1 MLLPRSIKRKRDE
14 IKDNAFFDQYNRPLQ
29 LQYKRRINNIADHNI
44 DHDNHNLITA
54 SDIYGSN
61 ATPAII
67 NNDTTIAP
75 SSVQNSYDQGEEE
88 CHDDG
93 HEAVKQYS
101 SEQRLIIP
109 NSEEPSCIICG
120 KYGEYINDDTDNDIC
135 SRECK
140 LIDTDMNASSSLRK
154 SSVFLQKQQQH
165 VVSVYQ
171 SSSVAQNVHAK
182 LTNYQESPSV
192 ANMPE
197 GHIKSML
204 QAHEINI
211 KGKNIP
217 RPIVSFDQC
226 HQVLGQQLLDNLDR
240 QGWSMATSVQRQA
253 VPVMLAGRDVVV
265 ISPAGS
271 GKTGAFVVPILAH
284 CQSLSAMY
292 HHKRRSGPYAI
303 ILSPTRALCVQIE
316 TTIKRLA
323 KGIQNIRTALLVGGE
338 PWHDQLHRL
347 RKGVQIVIGTPGRV
361 SDMSIHHPHML
372 RLWRA
377 RVVIL
382 DEADILFASAM
393 KKQVRSI
400 LNKLPDKLV
409 RQYGYF
415 STGISPEQAKILH
428 RMTHPIEIRVGEP
441 DEKEEKSAV
450 QQLGSV
456 VNVKQTLLWVENPSK
471 TKRLLSILDDP
482 KYFSAPVLV
491 FTESNL
497 TVLKLTQAL
506 HKKKKYNHWRVVA
519 MDSEKSLK
527 ERTAILEGMNS
538 NPPKWDVVI
547 STDVLARGIDLPSV
561 NLVINYDMANTIP
574 DYVHRVNRATISE
587 SANQSVTIKRK
598 RGWAITFIN
607 KVKRT
612 NNIIHPTFCTYF

>member
-1 MLLPRSIKRKRDE
+1 
-14 IKDNAFFDQYNRPLQ
+14 NATLDQYNTSPQ
-29 LQYKRRINNIADHNI
+29 LQYKRRINSIPDHN
-44 DHDNHNLITA
+44 DEHDKNNSITVLGT
-54 SDIYGSN
+54 YGSN
-61 ATPAII
+61 VDLAII
-67 NNDTTIAP
+67 NNGSTVATSTIR
-75 SSVQNSYDQGEEE
+75 NSHNQKEEE
-88 CHDDG
+88 YHDD
-93 HEAVKQYS
+93 ENEPIKQYS

-140 LIDTDMNASSSLRK
+140 AIDTDMNASSYVS
-154 SSVFLQKQQQH
+154 LQKQQQDHH
-165 VVSVYQ
+165 VLTVHQ
-171 SSSVAQNVHAK
+171 SSSIAQNVHAK
-182 LTNYQESPSV
+182 LTNYQESSSV
-192 ANMPE
+192 TNMPE
-197 GHIKSML
+197 DQIKLML
-204 QAHEINI
+204 QAHEINV

-226 HQVLGQQLLDNLDR
+226 HQVFGQQLLDNLDR

-253 VPVMLAGRDVVV
+253 VPVMLAGRDVTV
-265 ISPAGS
+265 ISPARS
-271 GKTGAFVVPILAH
+271 GKTGAFVLPILAH
-284 CQSLSAMY
+284 CQSLSVMY
-292 HHKRRSGPYAI
+292 RHKRRSGPYAI
-303 ILSPTRALCVQIE
+303 ILSPTRTLCVQIE
-316 TTIKRLA
+316 ATIKRLA

-372 RLWRA
+372 RIWRT
-377 RVVIL
+377 RILIL

-393 KKQVRSI
+393 KKQVRAI

-415 STGISPEQAKILH
+415 STGISPDQAKILH
-428 RMTHPIEIRVGEP
+428 RMTNPIEIRVGEP
-441 DEKEEKSAV
+441 NEKEEKRAV

-456 VNVKQTLLWVENPSK
+456 ANVKQTLLWVENPSK

-497 TVLKLTQAL
+497 TVLKLTQTIQ
-506 HKKKKYNHWRVVA
+506 KKKKYNHWRIVA

-574 DYVHRVNRATISE
+574 DYIHRINRAMISE
-587 SANQSVTIKRK
+587 SANQGVTVKRK

-607 KVKRT
+607 KDHKNLFGQLYQGLSNKSPVDVTPLPSEIKQD
-612 NNIIHPTFCTYF
+612 CL